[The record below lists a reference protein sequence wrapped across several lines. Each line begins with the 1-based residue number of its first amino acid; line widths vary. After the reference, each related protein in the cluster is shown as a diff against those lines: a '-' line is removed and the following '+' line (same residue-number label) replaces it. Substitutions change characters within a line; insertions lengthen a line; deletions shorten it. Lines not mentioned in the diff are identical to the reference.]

1 MKIYDNLS
9 ELKNLKGSVVTI
21 GNFDG
26 LHIGHQSLIDKSNE
40 IARKKDLTSVLLTF
54 RNHPLNFIMNK
65 DLKKLMSLKR
75 KYEVSKNFG
84 IDKFVSIDFTEE
96 ICNLDPMNFV
106 KKIIVEAFNGK
117 EVVVGHDFRFGKAR
131 KGDIKLLREYSK
143 EFEFNLHIIDPV
155 IMDEK
160 RISSTLIR
168 ELLDCGNVKKASK
181 FLGRDYE
188 IFGKVVHGKKL
199 GRKLGYPTLNLE
211 VDNEILIP
219 KSGVYYTNAKINGKM
234 YKSATNIGFNPTIEG
249 DKFSIETFVLDFN
262 EEIYDEQ
269 IYLYFKDR
277 LRDEKKFNSLE
288 ELKKQMNEDIIKVK
302 KKLL

>member
-9 ELKNLKGSVVTI
+9 ELKELKGSVVTI

-40 IARKKDLTSVLLTF
+40 IARKKNLTSVLLTF

-65 DLKKLMSLKR
+65 DLKRLMTVER
-75 KYEVSKNFG
+75 KYEVSKYFG
-84 IDKFVSIDFTEE
+84 IDKFVSIDFTQE
-96 ICNLDPMNFV
+96 ICNLNPINFV
-106 KKIIVEAFNGK
+106 KKIIIEAFNGK

-131 KGDIKLLREYSK
+131 KGDITLLRKYSK
-143 EFEFNLHIIDPV
+143 EFGFNLHVIDPV

-168 ELLDCGNVKKASK
+168 ELLDCGHVKKASK

-188 IFGKVVHGKKL
+188 IVGKVVHGKKL

-211 VDNEILIP
+211 VDKEILIP
-219 KSGVYYTNAKINGKM
+219 KSGVYYTNAKINDKIF
-234 YKSATNIGFNPTIEG
+234 KSATNIGFNPTIEG
-249 DKFSIETFVLDFN
+249 DKFSIETFVLDFD
-262 EEIYDEQ
+262 EEIYGEQ

-277 LRDEKKFNSLE
+277 LRDEKKFDSLE
-288 ELKKQMNEDIIKVK
+288 ELKKQMDEDIRKVQK
-302 KKLL
+302 NLL

>member
-9 ELKNLKGSVVTI
+9 ELKELKGSVVTI

-40 IARKKDLTSVLLTF
+40 IARKKNLTSVLLTF

-65 DLKKLMSLKR
+65 DLKRLMTVER
-75 KYEVSKNFG
+75 KYEVSKYFG
-84 IDKFVSIDFTEE
+84 IDKFVSIDFTQE
-96 ICNLDPMNFV
+96 ICNLNPINFV
-106 KKIIVEAFNGK
+106 KKIIIEAFNGK

-131 KGDIKLLREYSK
+131 KGDITLLRKYSK
-143 EFEFNLHIIDPV
+143 EFGFNLHVIDPV

-168 ELLDCGNVKKASK
+168 ELLDCGHVKKASK

-188 IFGKVVHGKKL
+188 IVGKVVHGKKL

-211 VDNEILIP
+211 VDKEILIP
-219 KSGVYYTNAKINGKM
+219 KSGVYYTNAKINDKIF
-234 YKSATNIGFNPTIEG
+234 KSATNIGFNPTIEG
-249 DKFSIETFVLDFN
+249 DKFSIETFVLDFD
-262 EEIYDEQ
+262 EEIYGEQ

-277 LRDEKKFNSLE
+277 LRDEKKFDSLE
-288 ELKKQMNEDIIKVK
+288 ELKNQMDEDIRKVQK
-302 KKLL
+302 NLL